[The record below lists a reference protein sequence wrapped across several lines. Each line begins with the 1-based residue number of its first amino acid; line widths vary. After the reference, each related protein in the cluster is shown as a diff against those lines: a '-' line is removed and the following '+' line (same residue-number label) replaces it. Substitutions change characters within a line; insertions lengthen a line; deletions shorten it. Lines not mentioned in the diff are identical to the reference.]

1 MGLPMPFFMNKELNT
16 ILELNTIFMYRLRVS
31 VFCSSSSLVS
41 QKFIDESVELAKSL
55 VNENH
60 LVQYGG
66 GAVGLMGHLSK
77 TVLFLNGNIRGF
89 IPQFMIDEGWNNVD
103 VKDMVVVKD
112 MQDRKREIMMETDAI
127 VALAGGYGTLE
138 ELTEAITLKQLGLI
152 DIPIIIVN
160 TDGFYNP
167 LLNMFEKMKQE
178 NFIRPAHCDI
188 WQTVNKAADVVP
200 ALLNASAWDAENAR
214 NSAAI

>member
-1 MGLPMPFFMNKELNT
+1 MPFFVNNEINVTNMNH
-16 ILELNTIFMYRLRVS
+16 MRVS
-31 VFCSSSSLVS
+31 VFCSSSSLAS
-41 QKFIDESVELAKSL
+41 RRFIDESIELANNL
-55 VNENH
+55 VKENY

-77 TVLFLNGNIRGF
+77 TVLSLKGEIRGF
-89 IPQFMIDEGWNNVD
+89 IPQFMIDEGWNNED
-103 VKDMVVVKD
+103 VKDMIVVKD
-112 MQDRKREIMMETDAI
+112 MQDRKRKIMMETDAI

-152 DIPIIIVN
+152 AIPIIIVN

-167 LLNMFEKMKQE
+167 LVQMFQQMKKE
-178 NFIRPAHCDI
+178 NFIRDAHCDI
-188 WQTVNKAADVVP
+188 WQAVDTAKEVVP
-200 ALLNASAWDAENAR
+200 LLNNTPAWDVEDAR